1 MPPFKVI
8 EAAMKDHEL
17 KIDQRKYDR
26 APAQFTIEYSYGG
39 RFYTEYLIDLSVGGM
54 CIDALKPVEPET
66 RLIVTIPSKPV
77 VKIEGIVRWSRKD
90 GHRYKIG
97 IEFDDL
103 TREQESGIREIIS
116 SLFWEVS
123 QQNS

>member
-1 MPPFKVI
+1 VI
-8 EAAMKDHEL
+8 ETAMKNHEL

-26 APAQFTIEYSYGG
+26 APAQFTIQYSCGG
-39 RFYTEYLIDLSVGGM
+39 RFYTEYLIDLSIGGI
-54 CIDALKPVEPET
+54 CIDALNPVEPKT
-66 RLIVTIPSKPV
+66 RLIITIPSKPV
-77 VKIEGIVRWSRKD
+77 IKIGGIVKWCRKD

-103 TREQESGIREIIS
+103 TREQESGIRKVIS

-123 QQNS
+123 QQDTWI